1 MGENERELSIID
13 ILRILLPYKFLI
25 IACVVVFSLG
35 FFVMTAFF
43 TEDEF
48 TSTGVLYVSNHM
60 QGMVSSNYSVELQ
73 DIESARIMAS
83 TCMEL
88 LNTRTY
94 LSYVSDVTGG
104 KYDWEDIA
112 KMISISSVNETEL
125 LSISVTSDD
134 PDDSYDIC
142 KAIINKAPSQLG
154 TIFTSGTI
162 EIIDEAVYP
171 ELPNSKGV
179 IKKTAI
185 GFAIGFML
193 GVLLAFLLAMFD
205 KQVHIDTDLQSRYD
219 IPMLGN
225 IMNE

>member
-13 ILRILLPYKFLI
+13 TLRMLLPYKWLI
-25 IACVVVFSLG
+25 VICVVVFALG
-35 FFVMTAFF
+35 FFVKTAFF
-43 TEDEF
+43 TDDEF

-104 KYDWEDIA
+104 KYDWEEIA
-112 KMISISSVNETEL
+112 QMISINSVNETEL
-125 LSISVTSDD
+125 LSISVTSKSA
-134 PDDSYDIC
+134 DDSYDIC

-171 ELPNSKGV
+171 DLPNSKGV

-185 GFAIGFML
+185 GFAIGFVL

-205 KQVHIDTDLQSRYD
+205 KQVHIDTDLQGRYE